1 MENIIEKPITKEQ
14 ELIDYIYKKKAYIF
28 EYYSIYEL
36 LSLIRYA
43 KNDKNK
49 IIYLL
54 DNYSKEEN
62 MDIIEKSKSIN
73 YISNINSNQFKFSK
87 IKRTKKVEKY
97 ILKSKIME
105 QIEENENKID
115 KINIAWNFIIKQ
127 GINFVDLYDALNSF
141 DKVKLY
147 NKILEQTKEKGKKNG
162 IDNKKDKLLSAIN
175 MELNKAF
182 ELKENKIYEK
192 YLYNFEE
199 NDIYFLKKT
208 NQWKY
213 YSKFSVQKKNE
224 INNDS
229 IDKKKIYEILINL
242 PKNQREIIF
251 SFIDIFT
258 LGKLGLTNKLLHKY
272 IFEEFNINQNMA
284 KIYVSAIFANSKL
297 YIIDTKK
304 IKTLYK
310 NNFLEMFKNKKR
322 IKYCG
327 IYYAR
332 VKIIS
337 EYYKYGLEQFNTGIV
352 IFYRVLRFFP
362 NGEIYAMTLPYLK
375 NNKIKQGLKE
385 GNIEFKKGKYIID
398 EDDQVLV
405 TYSNGDEYI
414 YKLGWSDF
422 SIYRL
427 GFKHDDP
434 GVKNGIELISYNM
447 VDKNGEKTKIKLDEN
462 FPKRFRY
469 RNMEYL
475 KNDIYIH
482 KYEEIINNEIK
493 NKKIETGDDNDIND
507 NKNKIITLSTD
518 ENSINE
524 LNI

>member
-1 MENIIEKPITKEQ
+1 MENIKEKPITKEQ
-14 ELIDYIYKKKAYIF
+14 ELIDFIYKKKAYIF
-28 EYYSIYEL
+28 EYYSIYDL

-43 KNDKNK
+43 KNDKTK
-49 IIYLL
+49 ILYLL

-62 MDIIEKSKSIN
+62 MDMIEKSKSIHF
-73 YISNINSNQFKFSK
+73 ISNINSNQFPKE
-87 IKRTKKVEKY
+87 IRIKKVEKY

-105 QIEENENKID
+105 QMEEIKNNSE

-147 NKILEQTKEKGKKNG
+147 NKILEQTKEKEKKSG
-162 IDNKKDKLLSAIN
+162 IDKKDKLISAIN
-175 MELNKAF
+175 LELNKAF
-182 ELKENKIYEK
+182 EMKENKIYEK

-199 NDIYFLKKT
+199 NDIYYLKKT

-213 YSKFSVQKKNE
+213 YSKFSTQKKNE
-224 INNDS
+224 IINEK
-229 IDKKKIYEILINL
+229 IDKKKIYDILITI

-258 LGKLGLTNKLLHKY
+258 LGKLGLCNKILFKY

-284 KIYVSAIFANSKL
+284 KIYVSALFANSKL
-297 YIIDTKK
+297 YNIELKK
-304 IKTLYK
+304 IKSLYK
-310 NNFLEMFKNKKR
+310 NNFIEMFKKKQR
-322 IKYCG
+322 IKFCG

-337 EYYKYGLEQFNTGIV
+337 EFYKYGLEQRNTGIL
-352 IFYRVLRFFP
+352 IYYRVLRFFP
-362 NGEIYAMTLPYLK
+362 NGDLYAMTCPYLK
-375 NNKIKQGLKE
+375 SNKIRQGLKE
-385 GNIEFKKGKYIID
+385 GNIEFKKGKFKIN
-398 EDDQVLV
+398 EDNEVLV
-405 TYSNGDEYI
+405 TYSNGDEYV
-414 YKLGWSDF
+414 YRLGWTDF

-427 GFKHDDP
+427 GFRHDDP
-434 GVKNGIELISYNM
+434 GVKNGIELLSYYM
-447 VDKNGEKTKIKLDEN
+447 VDKFGEKTKIKLDEN

-469 RNMEYL
+469 RSLEFL

-493 NKKIETGDDNDIND
+493 TKKYEIDDDNNV
-507 NKNKIITLSTD
+507 TLSTE

-524 LNI
+524 IKI